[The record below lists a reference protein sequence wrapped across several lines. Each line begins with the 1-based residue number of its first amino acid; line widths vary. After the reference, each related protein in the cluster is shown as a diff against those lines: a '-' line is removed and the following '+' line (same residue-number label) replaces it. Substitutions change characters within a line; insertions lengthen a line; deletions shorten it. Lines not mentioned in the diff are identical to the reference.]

1 MAEEKTF
8 RYAFIMLGFFLVM
21 TGLFIMS
28 VDKPQVYITF
38 CTLGILL
45 VAVGIAWSMCQCY
58 PKITFVPADSETER
72 FLVPRPVGP
81 PPGEK
86 PGKQRPQSPGG
97 CRDEAGAYEK
107 SLPTYEQAQRQAA
120 AEPPRCP
127 PARLRAQAEIHPELP
142 GGPAAAAPRD
152 PAPHGPTATGSGV
165 FPTPG
170 KTCRGPGRSVMGKTR
185 RPPHGVYYKP
195 RRRNPK
201 QHRCHRPCVSRSPAP
216 LAALPEEL
224 DAPSPA
230 SSAPGSP
237 GRAASGQDD
246 LYYGLREGSDALLGD
261 SELLFEPED

>member
-45 VAVGIAWSMCQCY
+45 VAVGITWSMCQCY
-58 PKITFVPADSETER
+58 PKV
-72 FLVPRPVGP
+72 
-81 PPGEK
+81 
-86 PGKQRPQSPGG
+86 
-97 CRDEAGAYEK
+97 
-107 SLPTYEQAQRQAA
+107 
-120 AEPPRCP
+120 
-127 PARLRAQAEIHPELP
+127 
-142 GGPAAAAPRD
+142 
-152 PAPHGPTATGSGV
+152 
-165 FPTPG
+165 
-170 KTCRGPGRSVMGKTR
+170 GPGRR
-185 RPPHGVYYKP
+185 RRLRLLPGLGEVP
-195 RRRNPK
+195 RRRGGPWHPAHGTCWAPGGFKPGRLRCSLAGEIPATAPFRPFSTRVKLQGCSELCLIHSSPPK
-201 QHRCHRPCVSRSPAP
+201 PHSRARRGDVAPPHRPPGLCASSAPRSPSPAP

>member
-120 AEPPRCP
+120 AEPPRGP

-152 PAPHGPTATGSGV
+152 PAPHGPTATGSG
-165 FPTPG
+165 
-170 KTCRGPGRSVMGKTR
+170 
-185 RPPHGVYYKP
+185 
-195 RRRNPK
+195 
-201 QHRCHRPCVSRSPAP
+201 PAP